1 MEEMKQFFL
10 SRILQLIKYG
20 VMYLSSI
27 RPFMSLT
34 KDRKSTR
41 NPCISGR
48 YITLIPN
55 EKYDLEMKVC
65 NMNTNGFPNNRFEKY

>member
-41 NPCISGR
+41 NPCISGQ
-48 YITLIPN
+48 YITKIPN
-55 EKYDLEMKVC
+55 EKSHLEIKQDQK
-65 NMNTNGFPNNRFEKY
+65 FQSLPE